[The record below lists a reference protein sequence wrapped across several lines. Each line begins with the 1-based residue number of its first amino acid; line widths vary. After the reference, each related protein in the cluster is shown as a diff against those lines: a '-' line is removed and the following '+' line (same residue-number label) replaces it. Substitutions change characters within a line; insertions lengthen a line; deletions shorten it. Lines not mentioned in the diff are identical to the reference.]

1 MKAGSDM
8 IIPPKISYVQGL
20 VFRIIENFKK
30 TLKYDS
36 FGNLLKTMPT
46 NFGSLHNV

>member
-1 MKAGSDM
+1 MH
-8 IIPPKISYVQGL
+8 YTEGL
-20 VFRIIENFKK
+20 VFRIVENLKK
-30 TLKYDS
+30 KIKNMILIKIAYT